1 MKADLSDGRPFS
13 SSKTTNVPFRRIWQQ
28 LGQLGAGGA
37 AAEAA
42 ATAGG
47 LGAAAGGESV
57 TGGVT
62 ASVATKQRR
71 GHRAPCVYIAR
82 GASAGAA
89 LAEARGLRRAR

>member
-1 MKADLSDGRPFS
+1 MDWDKSKKVTLLGRAMKADLSDGRPFS

-57 TGGVT
+57 TGG
-62 ASVATKQRR
+62 
-71 GHRAPCVYIAR
+71 
-82 GASAGAA
+82 
-89 LAEARGLRRAR
+89 